1 MLLRAIPLTIAFGFC
16 WLAVMPLSDLWASE
30 PEPKNSPNHD
40 SDDGD
45 DASVQKLRRFCKTA
59 KARAASLLSR
69 QARKI
74 ERAAMANAN
83 SQVEAEAS
91 ATQVFQQKFLA
102 SDATQWDPLEDMG
115 PASSLLQCDES
126 NGRRRAVFYY
136 LKAVA
141 QRVKQVFHWES
152 SSASARPHC
161 ISIHTADDAN
171 MKFGSGARG
180 STEIQTVMANIQ
192 EHVVTCS
199 ASESE
204 CDLTWFNLHQPIVP
218 LDRADTVGLYRAF
231 MGWILGFSNYV
242 GWRWQCWGIPPDL
255 FRNVARHTVVFVG
268 DALKANSALFKI
280 LSQCIHEQEKGPDAS
295 TQSCCL
301 QILCNIHQVSL
312 TRKNVALGFQG
323 YFSCLVRLGHLF
335 EGHNFRQK
343 FHAAMSK
350 LVQSNFEFIIVG
362 NLPNDVQRWHDMKV
376 QQLRLHTDT
385 GFMGYCGRNP
395 TTMSRRLRVLWK
407 HIEKDNGDPES
418 DKIVHWC
425 TGGTCCPGGREE
437 ALSTLIASFLDLFSH
452 MCVPLLYRWKHA
464 GSANNFVRDGFILHR
479 ILPRTLQ
486 AMPSVKCPSD
496 CYKFKTSFVFVT
508 RTIGTRLKV
517 E

>member
-1 MLLRAIPLTIAFGFC
+1 MLMRAIPLTIAFGFC

-231 MGWILGFSNYV
+231 MGWTLGFSNYV

-437 ALSTLIASFLDLFSH
+437 AFLDLFSH